1 MLRSRSSG
9 CCEWPWWW
17 AVLARV
23 VRLMIEACMRQ
34 LAHIRPGGAVQVDPM
49 KPKMKP
55 PGTKRLKPKF

>member
-1 MLRSRSSG
+1 
-9 CCEWPWWW
+9 
-17 AVLARV
+17 VLARV